1 LSRIA
6 NAPVYLSESI
16 LDQHSLESPVYCT
29 EEGCKA
35 LEGYIA
41 EQQHMA
47 ATMDIAEDTAEAA
60 AAVDTAAEDTAEGT
74 AEDTAVQR
82 RRLHSHTVAAETT
95 GRAYML
101 EEERLRLEA
110 QEAETPVVAGKLVR
124 SGSNSSLRP
133 LKTAP
138 EEDT

>member
-1 LSRIA
+1 
-6 NAPVYLSESI
+6 
-16 LDQHSLESPVYCT
+16 
-29 EEGCKA
+29 
-35 LEGYIA
+35 
-41 EQQHMA
+41 
-47 ATMDIAEDTAEAA
+47 MDIAEDTAEAA
-60 AAVDTAAEDTAEGT
+60 AAVDTAAEGTAEG
-74 AEDTAVQR
+74 TAVQR
-82 RRLHSHTVAAETT
+82 RRLHSHTVAAERT

-101 EEERLRLEA
+101 EEERLRPEP